1 MTKRPVIMNRS
12 IDTTRTQ
19 YDQDLVSVTF
29 YCLRRL
35 FLKSQPL
42 ILQSYESLSFV
53 SSPDKES
60 DKRKMS
66 TPQDEDNKPIDQEA
80 YVIFKVKSK
89 VFVTSVY

>member
-12 IDTTRTQ
+12 IDTSRTR
-19 YDQDLVSVTF
+19 YDQDLVSVNF
-29 YCLRRL
+29 YCL
-35 FLKSQPL
+35 SQPL

-60 DKRKMS
+60 DIRKMS

-80 YVIFKVKSK
+80 HVNFKVKSQ
-89 VFVTSVY
+89 VFVTVFSY